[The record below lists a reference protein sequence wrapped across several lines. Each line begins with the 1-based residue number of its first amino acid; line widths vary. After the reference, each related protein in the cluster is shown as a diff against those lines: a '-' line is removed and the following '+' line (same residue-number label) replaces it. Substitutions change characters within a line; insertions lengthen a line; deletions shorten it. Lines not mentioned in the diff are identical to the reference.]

1 MASWAL
7 IQQARIEA
15 GIAPLEWDNSLLP
28 IADERA
34 RYMAEN
40 IKLEHDPDFWQHKGS
55 HEWACEVIGRQP
67 LVDPGQNQVVLD
79 AIGQGW
85 INSTEHRDCVIGEGF
100 KRAAIAGYVGSD
112 GWVYEVMWLTD

>member
-1 MASWAL
+1 M
-7 IQQARIEA
+7 EA
-15 GIAPLEWDNSLLP
+15 GIAPLEWDDSLFA

-40 IKLEHDPDFWQHKGS
+40 TMLEHDPDFWQHKGS

-67 LVDPGQNQVVLD
+67 LIDPGQGQVVLD

-85 INSTEHRDCVIGEGF
+85 LNSTEHRACVLGEGF
-100 KRAAIAGYVGSD
+100 KRGAIAGYVGSD